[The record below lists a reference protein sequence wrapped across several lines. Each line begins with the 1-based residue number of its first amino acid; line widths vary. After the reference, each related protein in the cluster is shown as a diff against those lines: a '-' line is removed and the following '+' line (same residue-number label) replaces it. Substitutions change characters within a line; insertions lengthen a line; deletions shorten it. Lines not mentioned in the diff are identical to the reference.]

1 MTLVAVGMLFCGH
14 GPRTVRPE
22 DACNRIRLP
31 GATSSHRRMHSAM
44 LSTLLRALPWRRLLQ
59 RPVKSGI
66 MTARYC
72 LLHDE

>member
-14 GPRTVRPE
+14 GPRTARPE

-44 LSTLLRALPWRRLLQ
+44 LSTLLCARRGA
-59 RPVKSGI
+59 P
-66 MTARYC
+66 
-72 LLHDE
+72 